1 MEVGLTREEKYELSG
16 IDEGIIEGEIR
27 KELLVND
34 FLLTEEEEGKLGRLL
49 SECLE
54 LEMESPKELE
64 HTKASYKMFNGTI
77 IVVKAKKLNVELLI
91 KLFENGLEFAVGEN
105 VFHKSVIVT
114 KSILQLFVEKLDRDS
129 ALIYEFLARKYFK
142 ERRAF
147 TDSELNTVI
156 CNYLHEQWDVEWPET
171 KVSEVLRILE
181 KEVRVVEWSD
191 GFLKVKDRIY
201 FYRDE

>member
-1 MEVGLTREEKYELSG
+1 MEVGLTQEEKYELSG
-16 IDEGIIEGEIR
+16 VDEGVIEDEIR

-34 FLLTEEEEGKLGRLL
+34 FLLTEEEKGNIGRLL

-64 HTKASYKMFNGTI
+64 YTKASYKMYKGTI

-91 KLFENGLEFAVGEN
+91 KQFENGLEFVMGDN
-105 VFHKSVIVT
+105 IFQKSVIVI
-114 KSILQLFVEKLDRDS
+114 KSILQLFVVKLDRDS
-129 ALIYEFLARKYFK
+129 ALIYEFLARKYFI

-147 TDSELNTVI
+147 TDSELNTAI
-156 CNYLHEQWDVEWPET
+156 SDYLNQQWDEQWPRT
-171 KVSEVLRILE
+171 KVSEVLSILE
-181 KEVRVVEWSD
+181 KEVRVVEWND

-201 FYRDE
+201 FCRD